1 MSWTSDIEQ
10 ILNDLRENSV
20 YLANFHKSNFFYYK
34 RVATYFKLPTILV
47 SAVASVAS
55 VGLTNYV
62 EQQHISAITCLM
74 SLFVGI
80 LNSFELY
87 LRIQDNLEIELT
99 TSKSYYALSIDLHKL
114 LNLSQINREG
124 DPIHVL
130 NEYYKRYED
139 LVQESN
145 LLNSSY
151 PDRLSRL
158 PKVRSMFR
166 PVRRETIKS
175 PNSSSSSSS
184 SSSSNSINSN
194 PLDEEQGSP
203 LAEL

>member
-1 MSWTSDIEQ
+1 MNWTADVET

-20 YLANFHKSNFFYYK
+20 YLANFHKRNFFYYK

-62 EQQHISAITCLM
+62 AQEHISAITCLM

-99 TSKSYYALSIDLHKL
+99 TSKAYYALSIDLHKL

-124 DPIHVL
+124 DPKQVL

-145 LLNSSY
+145 LLSASY
-151 PDRLSRL
+151 PDKLNKL
-158 PKVRSMFR
+158 PKIKGMFAKL
-166 PVRRETIKS
+166 KS
-175 PNSSSSSSS
+175 SPSSSSTS
-184 SSSSNSINSN
+184 SINSN
-194 PLDEEQGSP
+194 PMEEQDAQ
-203 LAEL
+203 L

>member
-1 MSWTSDIEQ
+1 MSWTTDVET

-20 YLANFHKSNFFYYK
+20 YLANFHKRNFFYYK

-47 SAVASVAS
+47 SAVASVAA

-62 EQQHISAITCLM
+62 EQEHISAITCLM

-99 TSKSYYALSIDLHKL
+99 TSKAYYALSIDLHKL

-124 DPIHVL
+124 DPKQVL

-145 LLNSSY
+145 LLSASY
-151 PDRLSRL
+151 PDKLNKL
-158 PKVRSMFR
+158 PKIKGMFSKL
-166 PVRRETIKS
+166 KS
-175 PNSSSSSSS
+175 PTSSASSSSSS
-184 SSSSNSINSN
+184 INSN
-194 PLDEEQGSP
+194 PMDDQEAQL
-203 LAEL
+203 

>member
-1 MSWTSDIEQ
+1 MSWTSDVET

-20 YLANFHKSNFFYYK
+20 YLANFHKRNFFYYK

-62 EQQHISAITCLM
+62 AQEHISAITCLM

-99 TSKSYYALSIDLHKL
+99 TSKAYYALSIDLHKL
-114 LNLSQINREG
+114 LNLSQTNREG
-124 DPIHVL
+124 DPKQVL

-145 LLNSSY
+145 LLSASY
-151 PDRLSRL
+151 PDKLNKL
-158 PKVRSMFR
+158 PKLKSMFSKTTP
-166 PVRRETIKS
+166 PV
-175 PNSSSSSSS
+175 SSSSSSS
-184 SSSSNSINSN
+184 SISSTGSN
-194 PLDEEQGSP
+194 PLDEQV
-203 LAEL
+203 AEL

>member
-1 MSWTSDIEQ
+1 MSWTTDVET

-20 YLANFHKSNFFYYK
+20 YLANFHKRNFFYYK

-62 EQQHISAITCLM
+62 EQEHISAITCLM

-99 TSKSYYALSIDLHKL
+99 TSKAYYALSIDLHKL

-124 DPIHVL
+124 DPKQVL

-145 LLNSSY
+145 LLSASY
-151 PDRLSRL
+151 PDKLNKL
-158 PKVRSMFR
+158 PKLKGIFSKTTPMAA
-166 PVRRETIKS
+166 
-175 PNSSSSSSS
+175 SSSSSSS
-184 SSSSNSINSN
+184 ISSTGSN
-194 PLDEEQGSP
+194 PLDDQV
-203 LAEL
+203 AEL

>member
-1 MSWTSDIEQ
+1 MSWTTDVET

-20 YLANFHKSNFFYYK
+20 YLANFHKRNFFYYK

-47 SAVASVAS
+47 SAVASVAA

-62 EQQHISAITCLM
+62 EQEHISAITCLM

-99 TSKSYYALSIDLHKL
+99 TSKAYYALSIDLHKL

-124 DPIHVL
+124 DPKQVL

-145 LLNSSY
+145 LLSASY
-151 PDRLSRL
+151 PDKLNKL
-158 PKVRSMFR
+158 PKLKGMFS
-166 PVRRETIKS
+166 KL
-175 PNSSSSSSS
+175 NSSSSSSS
-184 SSSSNSINSN
+184 SSSINSN
-194 PLDEEQGSP
+194 PMDDQEAQL
-203 LAEL
+203 

>member
-1 MSWTSDIEQ
+1 MSWTTDVET

-20 YLANFHKSNFFYYK
+20 YLANFHKRNFFYYK

-62 EQQHISAITCLM
+62 AQEHISAITCLM

-99 TSKSYYALSIDLHKL
+99 TSKAYYALSIDLHKL

-124 DPIHVL
+124 DPKQVL

-145 LLNSSY
+145 LLSASY
-151 PDRLSRL
+151 PDKLNKL
-158 PKVRSMFR
+158 PKLKSMFSKTT
-166 PVRRETIKS
+166 PLAA
-175 PNSSSSSSS
+175 SSSSSSS
-184 SSSSNSINSN
+184 ISSVGSN
-194 PLDEEQGSP
+194 PMDPEIGNQV
-203 LAEL
+203 AEL

>member
-1 MSWTSDIEQ
+1 MSWTTDVET

-20 YLANFHKSNFFYYK
+20 YLANFHKRNFFYYK

-62 EQQHISAITCLM
+62 AQEHISAITCLM

-99 TSKSYYALSIDLHKL
+99 TSKAYYALSIDLHKL

-124 DPIHVL
+124 DPKQVL

-145 LLNSSY
+145 LLSASY
-151 PDRLSRL
+151 PDKLNKL
-158 PKVRSMFR
+158 PKLKGIFSKTT
-166 PVRRETIKS
+166 PLAT
-175 PNSSSSSSS
+175 SSSSSSS
-184 SSSSNSINSN
+184 ISSTGSN
-194 PLDEEQGSP
+194 PMDQEIGNQV
-203 LAEL
+203 AEL

>member
-1 MSWTSDIEQ
+1 MSWTTDVET

-20 YLANFHKSNFFYYK
+20 YLANFHKRNFFYYK
-34 RVATYFKLPTILV
+34 RVATYFKLPTILI
-47 SAVASVAS
+47 SASASVAS

-62 EQQHISAITCLM
+62 AQEHISAITCLM

-99 TSKSYYALSIDLHKL
+99 TSKAYYALSIDLHKL

-124 DPIHVL
+124 DPKQVL

-145 LLNSSY
+145 LLSASY
-151 PDRLSRL
+151 PDKLNKL
-158 PKVRSMFR
+158 PKLKGMFS
-166 PVRRETIKS
+166 KL
-175 PNSSSSSSS
+175 NSSSSSSS
-184 SSSSNSINSN
+184 SSSINSN
-194 PLDEEQGSP
+194 PMDDQEAQL
-203 LAEL
+203 

>member
-1 MSWTSDIEQ
+1 MSWTTDVET

-34 RVATYFKLPTILV
+34 RVATYFKLPTIII
-47 SAVASVAS
+47 SAGASVAS

-62 EQQHISAITCLM
+62 AQQHISAITCFM

-80 LNSFELY
+80 LNSIELY

-145 LLNSSY
+145 LLNASY
-151 PDRLSRL
+151 PDKLSKL
-158 PKVRSMFR
+158 PKVRGIFR
-166 PVRRETIKS
+166 TRRETIKS
-175 PNSSSSSSS
+175 TNSSSSSSS
-184 SSSSNSINSN
+184 SSSINSN

>member
-1 MSWTSDIEQ
+1 MSWTTDVET

-20 YLANFHKSNFFYYK
+20 YLANFHKRNFFYYK

-62 EQQHISAITCLM
+62 AQEHISAITCLM

-124 DPIHVL
+124 DPKQVL

-145 LLNSSY
+145 LLSASY
-151 PDRLSRL
+151 PDKLNKL
-158 PKVRSMFR
+158 PKIRGLFSKTT
-166 PVRRETIKS
+166 PLTA
-175 PNSSSSSSS
+175 SSSSSSS
-184 SSSSNSINSN
+184 ISSIGSN
-194 PLDEEQGSP
+194 PLDEQV
-203 LAEL
+203 AEL